1 MNEHDKI
8 VQKIANISDQLD
20 KAFNATER
28 QWMRAQIRRLEF
40 KLKQYKE
47 D

>member
-20 KAFNATER
+20 KAFNNTER
-28 QWMRAQIRRLEF
+28 QWMRTQIRRLEF
-40 KLKQYKE
+40 ELKKLR
-47 D
+47 

>member
-8 VQKIANISDQLD
+8 VQKIANISAQLD
-20 KAFNATER
+20 NAFNATER

-40 KLKQYKE
+40 KLKQLR
-47 D
+47 